1 MTSEIVVVILT
12 IIGLGTV
19 IYWTLRFC
27 FWFLDK
33 LSEGEQE

>member
-1 MTSEIVVVILT
+1 MISNIVVVILT

-27 FWFLDK
+27 FWVIEK
-33 LSEGEQE
+33 MMKGENK